1 MRVIWD
7 LQPVTVRT
15 IHERISRQKPVGYTT
30 ILKQVQRMH
39 EEKGVLVR
47 DISYGVHRYSC
58 PLSEKEVKQHLTQK
72 FMQTVFPDATEE
84 LLELIGVSAA
94 VLPADTL
101 ALATVSMDD
110 LRELMAYRAG
120 I

>member
-1 MRVIWD
+1 
-7 LQPVTVRT
+7 
-15 IHERISRQKPVGYTT
+15 
-30 ILKQVQRMH
+30 
-39 EEKGVLVR
+39 
-47 DISYGVHRYSC
+47 
-58 PLSEKEVKQHLTQK
+58 VKQHLTQK
-72 FMQTVFPDATEE
+72 FMQTVSPDATEE